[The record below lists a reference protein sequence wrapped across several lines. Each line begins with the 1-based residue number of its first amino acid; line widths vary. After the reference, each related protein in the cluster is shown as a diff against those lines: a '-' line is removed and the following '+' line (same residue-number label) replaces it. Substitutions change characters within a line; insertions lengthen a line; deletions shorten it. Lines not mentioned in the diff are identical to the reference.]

1 MFPLLQLGPLAV
13 PVSPLLILLSIW
25 LGLSVSEKYSE
36 KFHIHQEQLYNLVF
50 VGLIAGVV
58 GARLAYALKFPGV
71 FLENP
76 LALLTIRPVMLDGQ
90 SGLMIGLAAAF
101 VFQQNRKMPF
111 WRTLDAL
118 TCGLAIFFVALGLA
132 HFASGDAFGSPA
144 QLPWSIA
151 LWGENRHPTQ
161 FYETM
166 GSLLILWAVHRRISS
181 SHIQAD
187 GILFLTFVAYTS
199 GLHLFLETFRGDS
212 IFIFGRFRTA
222 QILYWVI
229 LALSLW
235 MLNSKSDQ
243 PEEKP
248 LVLAKE

>member
-13 PVSPLLILLSIW
+13 PVSPLLILVSIW
-25 LGLSVSEKYSE
+25 LGLSLSEKYSE

-50 VGLIAGVV
+50 TGLIAGVF
-58 GARLAYALKFPGV
+58 GARLAYALKFPSV

-76 LALLTIRPVMLDGQ
+76 LALLTVRPVMFDGQ
-90 SGLMIGLAAAF
+90 GGLMIGLAAAF
-101 VFQQNRKMPF
+101 VFQQSRKMSF

-118 TCGLAIFFVALGLA
+118 TYGLAIFFIGLGLA
-132 HFASGDAFGSPA
+132 HFASGDAFGSPS

-151 LWGENRHPTQ
+151 LWGESRHPTQ
-161 FYETM
+161 IYETM
-166 GSLLILWAVHRRISS
+166 GSLFILWVVHRRISS
-181 SHIQAD
+181 SPIQAA
-187 GILFLTFVAYTS
+187 GTLFLAFVACTS

-212 IFIFGRFRTA
+212 LLIFERFRAA
-222 QILYWVI
+222 QIMYWVI

-235 MLNSKSDQ
+235 LLNSRLNMQ
-243 PEEKP
+243 EEKA